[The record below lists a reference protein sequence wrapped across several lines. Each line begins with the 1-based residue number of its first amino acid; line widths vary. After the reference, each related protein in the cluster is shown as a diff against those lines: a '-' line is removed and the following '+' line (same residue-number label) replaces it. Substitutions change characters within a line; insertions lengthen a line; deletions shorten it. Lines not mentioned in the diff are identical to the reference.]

1 MKLLTP
7 NQIAQLT
14 GLPYGKALA
23 LIKELNH
30 VQINNRYYVSYNV
43 LKAFLEPKDAI
54 KVTIEA

>member
-7 NQIAQLT
+7 SQIATMT

-30 VQINNRYYVSYNV
+30 IQINNRYYVAENV
-43 LKAFLEPKDAI
+43 FEAFLQPSEAI
-54 KVTIEA
+54 KVTLDV

>member
-1 MKLLTP
+1 MKLLSP
-7 NQIAQLT
+7 QEVAAET

-54 KVTIEA
+54 KVTIET